1 MKVDYQ
7 LQEKI
12 MLRKRVAKLERKVSE
27 LMEALKIQKK
37 NKEKRLKK
45 KMKKYK
51 KKTQR
56 KHKKKAETQNIA
68 VRLKT
73 ILYKEKKTWAANYV
87 TTAASIL
94 NKLPNK
100 AQINVKQAYKE
111 LFSHDLTED
120 ISICFCEGDEF
131 YEACEEQYGDS
142 APLEPKD
149 QRTLQTRIDY
159 VNNLIQFNYL

>member
-1 MKVDYQ
+1 MKVDCP

-12 MLRKRVAKLERKVSE
+12 KLRKRVAKLERKVSE

-45 KMKKYK
+45 KMKKHK
-51 KKTQR
+51 KKKQR
-56 KHKKKAETQNIA
+56 KHKKKAEAQKIA
-68 VRLKT
+68 VRLKNL
-73 ILYKEKKTWAANYV
+73 LYKEEKTWVGNYV

-100 AQINVKQAYKE
+100 DQTNVKQAYKE
-111 LFSHDLTED
+111 LFSQDLTED
-120 ISICFCEGDEF
+120 IAKCFCEGDEF
-131 YEACEEQYGDS
+131 YETYEEQYGDS
-142 APLEPKD
+142 APLDPKD

-159 VNNLIQFNYL
+159 INNSNNPI